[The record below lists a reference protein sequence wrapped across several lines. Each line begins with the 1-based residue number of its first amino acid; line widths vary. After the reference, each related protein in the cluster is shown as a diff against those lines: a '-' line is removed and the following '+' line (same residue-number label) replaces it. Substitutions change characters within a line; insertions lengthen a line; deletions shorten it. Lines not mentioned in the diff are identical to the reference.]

1 MKSPWMQTLAWI
13 AAAITALM
21 LALAQP
27 EAQRVDGLGDA
38 FEHDMPHGAAAPR

>member
-21 LALAQP
+21 LALAHP
-27 EAQRVDGLGDA
+27 EAIRSVGSGGA
-38 FEHDMPHGAAAPR
+38 VWPDMPHGAAAPR